1 MRNAV
6 PLVLALILVACPSSP
21 TSPPTTSTTTAT
33 TTSSSTTSTTTIS
46 TSTTTTTPDGG
57 TGGGGGAPA
66 SAHVAVRVTDAQQQ
80 PIAGA
85 SIVVNDAA
93 GAVVSVATAD
103 PTGGAAVDVPAGGS
117 VAAYQAFGLDFAGLA
132 VVDPPDGA
140 TARLV
145 LPSPD
150 PLPATTGVTTLYLEK
165 VSQIPPA
172 TRDLALLSCGP
183 RTDNTFA
190 YPAPWGTSF
199 SVPNSSCPLLSTASL
214 VAIAYDA
221 GLNAI
226 AWGAALDQPTHP
238 GGTQPVDLPLANQN
252 FDNFVGR
259 INAIVPGASFV
270 GVSLSPKLAAQ
281 SPIVYDLHQTGSGTV
296 QTWAGG
302 FTVPQGIFKAYDVRE
317 RVDFYPDGQIG
328 TSESHVERRRTYAHL
343 PAVTTFAADALALVS
358 VDRLDVTDPVHPRAT
373 WSTGSGPCG
382 DLVRVTL
389 AWGTGAS
396 KHTFVAV
403 LPPDHATA
411 LRLPDVPAALAAFA
425 PAPSVVFDGVSV
437 ECADEEAA
445 TGYASSSAFQTPTAI
460 DGVGTVVSGGSNQA
474 QVP

>member
-6 PLVLALILVACPSSP
+6 PLILALILVACPSSP
-21 TSPPTTSTTTAT
+21 TSPPTTSTTASTSTSASTIST
-33 TTSSSTTSTTTIS
+33 TTSSTSTTSTK
-46 TSTTTTTPDGG
+46 PDAGSGG
-57 TGGGGGAPA
+57 AAPA

-85 SIVVNDAA
+85 AIVVNDAA

-103 PTGGAAVDVPAGGS
+103 PTGAAAVDVPAGGS
-117 VAAYQAFGLDFAGLA
+117 VAAYHAFGLDFVGLA

-140 TARLV
+140 TARLA

-150 PLPATTGVTTLYLEK
+150 PLPPSSAPVTLYLEK

-172 TRDLALLSCGP
+172 TRDLVLLSCGP

-221 GLNAI
+221 SMSAI
-226 AWGAALDQPTHP
+226 AWGAALDQPTHA
-238 GGTQPVDLPLANQN
+238 GGTQPVDLPLSNQN

-259 INAIVPGASFV
+259 INAIVPGATLV
-270 GVSLSPKLAAQ
+270 GVTLSPKLAAQ
-281 SPIVYDLHQTGSGTV
+281 SPVTFDLHEAGSGTV
-296 QTWAGG
+296 QTWAAG

-317 RVDFYPDGQIG
+317 RVDFYPGGQIG
-328 TSESHVERRRTYAHL
+328 TSESHVERRRTYSHL

-358 VDRLDVTDPVHPRAT
+358 VDRLDVTNPVHPRAT
-373 WSTGSGPCG
+373 WSAGDGPHG
-382 DLVRVTL
+382 DLVRVTI

-396 KHTFVAV
+396 KHTFAAV
-403 LPPDHATA
+403 LAPDHASA
-411 LRLPDVPAALAAFA
+411 LRIPDLPAALAAFA
-425 PAPSVVFDGVSV
+425 PAASVVFDGVSV
-437 ECADEEAA
+437 EYADEEAT
-445 TGYASSSAFQTPTAI
+445 TGYAASSAFQTPVAI